1 MKFNK
6 ILVSKNAFESSEP
19 YDLINSN
26 ISVINLLREEDVN
39 DDDLHEDAL
48 ISYYVD
54 YYVSQ
59 YKNGNFSQFVWN
71 TNWNNELN
79 ILIEEGLK
87 KMGATKHLELFR
99 AQSQKVESLSKEE
112 LNHFFE
118 NEYFGPN
125 ATRDKLKNDDF
136 FTMDE
141 NIIKLNS
148 KWLKNHPQLFVC
160 SIDEMY
166 AEIENNLGRSVNK

>member
-1 MKFNK
+1 MC
-6 ILVSKNAFESSEP
+6 IR
-19 YDLINSN
+19 D
-26 ISVINLLREEDVN
+26 R
-39 DDDLHEDAL
+39 
-48 ISYYVD
+48 
-54 YYVSQ
+54 
-59 YKNGNFSQFVWN
+59 
-71 TNWNNELN
+71 
-79 ILIEEGLK
+79 
-87 KMGATKHLELFR
+87 
-99 AQSQKVESLSKEE
+99 
-112 LNHFFE
+112 
-118 NEYFGPN
+118 YFGPN